1 MFFLTCNSN
10 ISTKSG
16 LLDNDSKPEKK
27 KSKKT
32 KKKKNQ
38 GNGEP
43 EMVLPDTGCNQETTP
58 VKSENQTSNA
68 EPTQNRTLS
77 NGLIIEEVANG
88 PPEGKVASR
97 GKKVHMSLQI
107 S

>member
-1 MFFLTCNSN
+1 MKFFTCSN
-10 ISTKSG
+10 ISTKSC
-16 LLDNDSKPEKK
+16 LLDNASKPEK

-32 KKKKNQ
+32 KKTKNQ
-38 GNGEP
+38 GNGVSELG
-43 EMVLPDTGCNQETTP
+43 LPDTVCNQEMTP

-88 PPEGKVASR
+88 PPDGKVASR